1 MRIDAPTIE
10 SKWPMSRYAW
20 KETKRSKVRHRARRG
35 SRICQAYPQ
44 MDVRESE
51 AEQEL
56 LHHRSLR
63 RRDEDVFAAARGGPL
78 GSMKMRGKCDR
89 TR

>member
-1 MRIDAPTIE
+1 
-10 SKWPMSRYAW
+10 
-20 KETKRSKVRHRARRG
+20 
-35 SRICQAYPQ
+35 

-63 RRDEDVFAAARGGPL
+63 RRDEDVLAAAQAGPM
-78 GSMKMRGKCDR
+78 GSAETRGKCDR

>member
-1 MRIDAPTIE
+1 
-10 SKWPMSRYAW
+10 MSRYAL
-20 KETKRSKVRHRARRG
+20 KETKRSKVRHRARRA
-35 SRICQAYPQ
+35 SLLLQTYPH

-63 RRDEDVFAAARGGPL
+63 RRDEDVLAAAQAGPM
-78 GSMKMRGKCDR
+78 GSAETRGKCDR